1 MDILEGLVMDVVDGE
16 MLELEVEHVHAPS
29 AHQYGAREYIRV
41 TEEGTASRESASD
54 EESAAL
60 MGLTYQNRRVRCY
73 VEGRDSLGRIIA
85 EVEVLSADEPE
96 ALYGHLDDIE
106 R

>member
-1 MDILEGLVMDVVDGE
+1 MDILEGLVLDVVDGE
-16 MLELEVEHVHAPS
+16 MLELEVEHVRAPS

-41 TEEGTASRESASD
+41 TEGDGASREAASD

-73 VEGRDSLGRIIA
+73 VEGRDSLGRVIA
-85 EVEVLSADEPE
+85 EVEVLTADQPE
-96 ALYGHLDDIE
+96 ALYGGLDE
-106 R
+106 SES